1 MTFEP
6 VSSPLHPLYS
16 RAMELYALSFPYHEQ
31 RRPSSQERILKN
43 SEYNFLLIMDEGRF
57 SGLML
62 CWETAGFIYVEHFC
76 ILPELRGRG
85 IGAAALELLGRRGK
99 TLILE
104 IDPPVDDISRRRQ
117 GFYERAGFVS
127 NCYEHVHPTYHQDC
141 SGHSLVLMSSP
152 RPLSPPEYRAF
163 ADYLSRVVMDGAL
176 TD

>member
-76 ILPELRGRG
+76 TAPEIRGRG
-85 IGAAALELLGRRGK
+85 IGAEALALLAQSGK
-99 TLILE
+99 KIILE
-104 IDPPVDDISRRRQ
+104 IDPPVDEISRRRKN
-117 GFYERAGFVS
+117 FYERAGFAE
-127 NCYEHVHPTYHQDC
+127 NPFAHVHPPYHAGFP
-141 SGHSLVLMSSP
+141 GHPLVVMSCP
-152 RPLSPPEYRAF
+152 RALTDAEYRAF
-163 ADYLSRVVMDGAL
+163 DGYLKIVVMKDA
-176 TD
+176 